1 MISLCKRIYMNLK
14 SNLSKSCVRENRKK
28 DRQAKKVREREK
40 PCQKEK
46 EKDKDREKQG
56 EIENYRH
63 SPDSITTTNQYR

>member
-1 MISLCKRIYMNLK
+1 MNLK

-46 EKDKDREKQG
+46 EKDKDRERQRETGGDRKLSAFTG
-56 EIENYRH
+56 
-63 SPDSITTTNQYR
+63 QYNNH